1 VDYFTRSVLPQSPR
15 HGVHKVKTF
24 RLATR
29 RSPLALIQ
37 AELVQKKLLDLGI
50 QSELVLVETSGDK
63 DTTASLASLGGRGV
77 FAVEIQ
83 LALLRGDADI
93 AVHSAKDLPSSSPEG
108 LTLACVPERRDAAD
122 VLVGK
127 SLAGLGPG
135 ATVATGSPRRAAL
148 LLERR
153 PDLRIVELRGNMA
166 TRLAKPG
173 SEGIDA
179 VVAAAAALE
188 RLGQQQLSSERLDT
202 QWFIPQVGQGA
213 LALEAREN
221 DDEAL
226 EALASLNDLSAFDC
240 VRAERAFLAELGTGC
255 SIPAGANAQMNNGQI
270 SLSAVMIAID
280 GTKSVR
286 ATMTHS
292 NPEELGKRMAIQLRD
307 TENGASLPGWEK

>member
-1 VDYFTRSVLPQSPR
+1 M
-15 HGVHKVKTF
+15 KTF

-29 RSPLALIQ
+29 CSPLALIQ

>member
-1 VDYFTRSVLPQSPR
+1 M
-15 HGVHKVKTF
+15 KTF

-280 GTKSVR
+280 GTRSVR

>member
-1 VDYFTRSVLPQSPR
+1 MKS
-15 HGVHKVKTF
+15 F